1 MLLACAGQ
9 GVFLGKRGSMT
20 RKVPVYAVVRIEDGE
35 SIEVAITVVEIL
47 PTMDQAIQETE
58 RLNKLNND
66 KGARYFWQATRYF
79 PDGRSV
85 KK

>member
-1 MLLACAGQ
+1 
-9 GVFLGKRGSMT
+9 MT

-35 SIEVAITVVEIL
+35 SLEVAITVVEIL

>member
-1 MLLACAGQ
+1 
-9 GVFLGKRGSMT
+9 MT

-85 KK
+85 IK